1 MSSLRL
7 LDSGLDPSQTDR
19 ELLYS
24 VRIVNGML
32 VGVIL
37 VGVPFI
43 AVNLTLGRV
52 APALGLMTMLALCI
66 VNALVLHR
74 THRVRLCG
82 GIAMGVVFF
91 HLTSVVIELRNP
103 VVFYWFF
110 LLPPMGAL
118 IGGLRAG
125 WIGTGLAMAAA
136 AYVFATS
143 SPETTQTTVGPL
155 ETFAIQSLSMF
166 FVGAFMT
173 IFVRA
178 QQSAD
183 ERIRTLAFFDVLTGL
198 PNRQL
203 FQERLAQ
210 TIETAKRRSRTVG
223 LLFIDLDGFKDVNDT
238 LGHAAGDGVLQQ
250 VGWRFLTSV
259 RGGDLVSRTESGD
272 DGMPVSRLAG
282 DEFTVLLGDLGDP
295 QNAGRVAQ
303 RLLDCLEGPVEVGG
317 QEIYLSASIGIAI
330 YPQDGEDSDALL
342 AHADAAM
349 YHTKAEGRNSYRF
362 YDASMNEGRARR
374 MAVEVR
380 LRHAHEQGQL
390 RLHYQPLR
398 DVHTARITGAE
409 ALLRWSDEELG
420 DVSPAEF
427 IPVAEDS
434 GLILPIGSW
443 VLSEAC
449 RQMRVWSDAGYQ
461 PPRVTVNVSGHQIW
475 AGGLVEEV
483 ESVLAKYELS
493 AAALELEITEST
505 ILRDDEVTR
514 DTLERLDDLGVAL
527 ALDDFGTGCSSLAC
541 LRRFP
546 IGRVKIDRSF
556 VSEIPDNAA
565 DCSLASAIIAMAARL
580 GIPVVAEGIETR
592 AQADFLRNEGCDE
605 LQGFLLGRPIPPAEL
620 QILLESEKSK

>member
-1 MSSLRL
+1 
-7 LDSGLDPSQTDR
+7 
-19 ELLYS
+19 
-24 VRIVNGML
+24 
-32 VGVIL
+32 
-37 VGVPFI
+37 
-43 AVNLTLGRV
+43 
-52 APALGLMTMLALCI
+52 
-66 VNALVLHR
+66 
-74 THRVRLCG
+74 
-82 GIAMGVVFF
+82 MGVVFF

-505 ILRDDEVTR
+505 ILRDDEITR